1 MKVYLFA
8 QALDNDSSDDWYE
21 YTNNSLKEIIEESDQ
36 SQLNNLI
43 FELTNEGKREITNNV
58 ECYYKLTY
66 NNFLNFILLIENQQK
81 DKIGRVAKTAL
92 IIKDYNNIALD
103 FEKILTLFWTRT
115 NRNLVTSIS
124 LGKQCDKIFDMIK
137 KKREKQRWLVS
148 LALVSFSIIL
158 VLFFLKLRQG

>member
-43 FELTNEGKREITNNV
+43 FELTNEGKKEITNNV

-66 NNFLNFILLIENQQK
+66 NNFLNFILLIENKQK
-81 DKIGRVAKTAL
+81 DNIGRVAKTAL
-92 IIKDYNNIALD
+92 IIKDYNNTVLD
-103 FEKILTLFWTRT
+103 FEKILTLFWTQT

-137 KKREKQRWLVS
+137 KKGKNKDG
-148 LALVSFSIIL
+148 
-158 VLFFLKLRQG
+158 LFH